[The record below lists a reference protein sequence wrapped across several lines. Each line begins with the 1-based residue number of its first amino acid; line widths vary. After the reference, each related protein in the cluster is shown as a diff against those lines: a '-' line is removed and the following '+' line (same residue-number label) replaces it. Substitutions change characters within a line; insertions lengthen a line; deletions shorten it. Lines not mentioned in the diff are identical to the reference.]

1 MSTVKAPP
9 PSEPGRAGILTKTA
23 LAMTSA
29 GASTSTFPT
38 VKPSLDSLKQQA
50 SLEAIIAQ
58 DRERAKDLQDQI
70 ESENIV
76 LAEIQSE

>member
-1 MSTVKAPP
+1 MSNLKAPP
-9 PSEPGRAGILTKTA
+9 PSEPVRPGILTKTA

-29 GASTSTFPT
+29 GASTSTFPI

-50 SLEAIIAQ
+50 SLEALMAQ
-58 DRERAKDLQDQI
+58 ERERVKDLHDQI